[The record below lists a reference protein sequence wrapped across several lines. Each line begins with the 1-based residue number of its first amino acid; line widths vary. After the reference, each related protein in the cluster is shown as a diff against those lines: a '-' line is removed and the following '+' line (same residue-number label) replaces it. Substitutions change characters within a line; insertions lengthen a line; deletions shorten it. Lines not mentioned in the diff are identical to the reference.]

1 MRGEIIGFF
10 IIKRKQEALAVLCSV
25 VKHLGSS
32 KVWEKVGETIEYVS
46 CNENFHWSVY
56 VFVIDEVF
64 LALVIILPH
73 PGVRL
78 QKTRSS
84 RINILNSFLFQ

>member
-32 KVWEKVGETIEYVS
+32 KAREKVGETIEYVS
-46 CNENFHWSVY
+46 CNENFH
-56 VFVIDEVF
+56 
-64 LALVIILPH
+64 
-73 PGVRL
+73 
-78 QKTRSS
+78 
-84 RINILNSFLFQ
+84 